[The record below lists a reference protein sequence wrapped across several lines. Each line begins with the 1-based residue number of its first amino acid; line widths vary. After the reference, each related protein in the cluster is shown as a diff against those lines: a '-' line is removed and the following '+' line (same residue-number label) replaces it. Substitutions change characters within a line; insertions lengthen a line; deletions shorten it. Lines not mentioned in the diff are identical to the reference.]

1 MRECTKAR
9 AWVTI
14 TNQVKTQTGC
24 INLKYGKFPCISG
37 KFFPFGGRY
46 VWSFGMMNRFFLP
59 ACCSILLLF
68 ILPFVSAAKPL
79 DGFDSHVYKTIG
91 DVELKLFIK
100 APDDAKADQKRPAVV
115 FFFGGG
121 WNGGTPE
128 QFAPH
133 CNHLAS
139 KGIIGV
145 TAEYRVKSRHKTT
158 PDKCVEDGKSA
169 VRWLRANAKK
179 LGIDPERLGAGGGSA
194 GGHVAAATGN
204 CLGFEV
210 GDVKVSSKPVAL
222 LLFNPVYNNGPGKD
236 GWGHSR
242 VEAYWQKISPAHNI
256 RKGAPPTIVF
266 LGTKDPLIPVRVA
279 ENYEAEMKKVGS
291 TCVTHL
297 YEGRPHGFF
306 NESKGGGKDYRDTLV
321 KVDAFLAKIGW
332 LDADGKVVLAAGPKG
347 QGSAVAKTAT
357 KTTKPNLIFI
367 LADDLGYGD
376 LGCFGQELIKT
387 PRLDRMAREGMML
400 TDFYAGS
407 TVCAPSRSVLMTGQH
422 MGHTH
427 VRGNAGHDLLIQ
439 SLRTEDLTVAEVLK
453 QAGYA
458 TALFGKWGLG
468 EVGQPGH
475 PMKKG
480 FDTFYGYLNQVHAH
494 NFYPTFLWRGLEKEM
509 LRNEVKLMD
518 RTYAGFTGG
527 SATKRVDYTH
537 DLFAKETLNYIRSHA
552 HDKPAQP
559 FFLYMPL
566 TIPHANNE
574 ATKMVGDGAE
584 VPDYGIYADQDW
596 PNQDKGQ
603 AAMITRMDA
612 DVGRILDLLTELDIA
627 NNTLVMFTSD
637 NGPHNEAG
645 HNPERFKPAGP
656 LTGMK
661 RNLTE
666 GGIRVPTLAWWPGK
680 IAPGT
685 SSDHVAY
692 FGDLMATAAELA
704 GATDTLPS
712 DGLDSLSFLP
722 ALTGGEQVAHDYLY
736 WEFYERVPKQAVRSG
751 KWKAI
756 RQPMITGKMK
766 LYNLESDLAE
776 TTDIAAE
783 HPDVVKRLAA
793 YLDQAHT
800 PHPNWNSKP
809 R

>member
-1 MRECTKAR
+1 MKRLL
-9 AWVTI
+9 I
-14 TNQVKTQTGC
+14 PG
-24 INLKYGKFPCISG
+24 L
-37 KFFPFGGRY
+37 
-46 VWSFGMMNRFFLP
+46 
-59 ACCSILLLF
+59 CSLLVLF
-68 ILPFVSAAKPL
+68 ILPLSLPQTGFAQAIE
-79 DGFDSHVYKTIG
+79 GFDAHVYKTVG
-91 DVELKLFIK
+91 DVELKLHIK
-100 APDDAKADQKRPAVV
+100 TPADAKPGEKRPAVV

-121 WNGGTPE
+121 WNGGTPT
-128 QFAPH
+128 QFEPH
-133 CNHLAS
+133 CKHLAS

-145 TAEYRVKSRHKTT
+145 TAEYRVKSKHKTT

-169 VRWLRANAKK
+169 VRWLRANAAK

-204 CLGFEV
+204 CIGFEV
-210 GDVKVSSKPVAL
+210 GDQTVSSKPVAL
-222 LLFNPVYNNGPGKD
+222 FLFNPVYNNGPGKD
-236 GWGHSR
+236 GWGHER
-242 VEAYWQKISPAHNI
+242 VKDYWQKISPAHNI

-266 LGTKDPLIPVRVA
+266 LGTKDPLIPVSVA
-279 ENYEAEMKKVGS
+279 ENYQAEMEKVGS
-291 TCVTHL
+291 LCETHL

-306 NESKGGGKDYRDTLV
+306 NENKGRGAERGADYRDTLV
-321 KVDAFLAKIGW
+321 KMDAFMAKLGW
-332 LDADGKVVLAAGPKG
+332 LDADGKVVLAAAGADAKPKG
-347 QGSAVAKTAT
+347 QGATAAIT
-357 KTTKPNLIFI
+357 AKPNLLFI

-387 PRLDRMAREGMML
+387 PRLDQMAAEGMKL

-427 VRGNAGHDLLIQ
+427 VRGNAGSNLRVQ

-453 QAGYA
+453 DAGYA

-468 EVGQPGH
+468 EGDDPGH

-509 LRNEVKLMD
+509 LRNEVKRMD
-518 RTYAGFTGG
+518 RSYAGFTGG
-527 SATKRVDYTH
+527 TATKRVDYTH
-537 DLFAKETLNYIRSHA
+537 DLFAKETLNFIRSHHSA
-552 HDKPAQP
+552 KPEQP
-559 FFLYMPL
+559 FFLFMPL

-574 ATKMVGDGAE
+574 ATKMTGDGAE
-584 VPDYGIYADQDW
+584 VPDYGIYADKDW
-596 PNQDKGQ
+596 PKQDKGQ
-603 AAMITRMDA
+603 AAMITRMDG
-612 DVGRILDLLTELDIA
+612 DVGRILDLLNELDIA
-627 NNTLVMFTSD
+627 KNTLVIFTSD

-645 HNPERFKPAGP
+645 HKPERFKPAGP

-661 RNLTE
+661 RSLTE
-666 GGIRVPTLAWWPGK
+666 GGIRVPTIAWWPGK
-680 IAPGT
+680 IAAGS
-685 SSDHVAY
+685 SSDHIAY

-704 GATDTLPS
+704 GATAALPS
-712 DGLDSLSFLP
+712 EGLDSISFLP
-722 ALTGGEQVAHDYLY
+722 ALTGNEQAAHDYLY

-756 RQPMITGKMK
+756 RQPMITGKTK

-776 TTDIAAE
+776 TTDVSAE
-783 HPDVVKRLAA
+783 HPEVTARMNA
-793 YLDQAHT
+793 YLDEAHT